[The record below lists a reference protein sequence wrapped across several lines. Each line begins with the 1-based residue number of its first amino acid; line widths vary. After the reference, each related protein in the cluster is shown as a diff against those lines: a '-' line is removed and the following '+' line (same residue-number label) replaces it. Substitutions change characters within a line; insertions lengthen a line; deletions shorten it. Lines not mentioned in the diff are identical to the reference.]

1 MHFHVGAAEFL
12 VWLCYY
18 VIAKALFQVIN
29 VEARRNGKTTTAG
42 VTGLF
47 S

>member
-1 MHFHVGAAEFL
+1 MHFHIGAAEFL

-18 VIAKALFQVIN
+18 IIAKALFQVAN
-29 VEARRNGKTTTAG
+29 LEFRRNGKTVPAG
-42 VTGLF
+42 VSGLF